1 MAQTN
6 YKIQTQNL
14 KEIQN
19 SVLIFYMIGLPGIRV
34 MEIWVF
40 LTILEQFTLFETF
53 AYKSSVFIN
62 RIVTIGRVVYS
73 LMNTSR

>member
-62 RIVTIGRVVYS
+62 RIVRVVYS